1 MGSEILGIVFRR
13 VLVAIPLMLLV
24 SVLVFVVLRLI
35 PADPLAMAVPP
46 NATKADI
53 EAMRQEMGLNL
64 PIMEQYVRWLGQI
77 LSGNFG
83 RSIAFGQPVLTL
95 IGQSLPATIELAF
108 LSAILA
114 TIIGIPGG
122 LLMYYLRVAIG
133 EQLTDLSST
142 YTMSILR
149 FLWRLFLAICEQ
161 ISDFL
166 STLMMSIPEFL
177 WGLFLILIVGVSLD
191 LLPFAG
197 RLDPGHAVPK
207 ATGFLLLDSLLA
219 GQLGAFVDGLVHMIL
234 PCLALALGTAPL
246 IMRILRSSLLEV
258 SHEDYITMA
267 RLRGLSERQILLKHA
282 FKNAFLPTLTLM
294 GVQFGFLFGGTLLVE
309 VIFSYPG
316 LGNLM
321 VEAVRNT
328 DLPIIQGAALVFA
341 LAVLTI
347 NLIVDVLY
355 IVVNP
360 KLRRAR

>member
-1 MGSEILGIVFRR
+1 MSGEIFGIILRR
-13 VLVAIPLMLLV
+13 LLVAIPLMLLV

-35 PADPLAMAVPP
+35 PADPLSMAVPP

-53 EAMRQEMGLNL
+53 EAMRREMGLHL
-64 PIMEQYVRWLGQI
+64 PVIQQYAIWLGQ
-77 LSGNFG
+77 LVQGNLG
-83 RSIAFGQPVLTL
+83 KSIAFGQPVATL

-108 LSAILA
+108 FGALFATLIGLGGGIL
-114 TIIGIPGG
+114 
-122 LLMYYLRVAIG
+122 MFRLRGSGG
-133 EQLTDLSST
+133 EQVADVG
-142 YTMSILR
+142 
-149 FLWRLFLAICEQ
+149 
-161 ISDFL
+161 

-177 WGLFLILIVGVSLD
+177 WALFLILIFGVSLN

-197 RLDPGHAVPK
+197 RLPPDVTVTNI
-207 ATGFLLLDSLLA
+207 TGFLLLDCLLS
-219 GQLGAFVDGLVHMIL
+219 GNVSAFFSALKHMLL
-234 PCLALALGTAPL
+234 PSLALALGTAPL
-246 IMRILRSSLLEV
+246 IMRVLRSSLLDV
-258 SHEDYITMA
+258 IGEDYVTMA
-267 RLRGLSERQILLKHA
+267 RLRGIPERRVVNRHALRNALLPALS
-282 FKNAFLPTLTLM
+282 LM

-309 VIFSYPG
+309 VIYSYPG
-316 LGNLM
+316 LGNMM

>member
-1 MGSEILGIVFRR
+1 MGSEILGIVVRR
-13 VLVAIPLMLLV
+13 ILVAIPLILLV

-53 EAMRQEMGLNL
+53 EAMRREMGLDL
-64 PIMEQYVRWLGQI
+64 PIMEQYVRWLGQL

-95 IGQSLPATIELAF
+95 VAQSLPATIELAF
-108 LSAILA
+108 LSALLA
-114 TIIGIPGG
+114 TVIGIAGG
-122 LLMYYLRVAIG
+122 LLMYYLRGGIG
-133 EQLTDLSST
+133 EQITDLSST
-142 YTMSILR
+142 
-149 FLWRLFLAICEQ
+149 F
-161 ISDFL
+161 
-166 STLMMSIPEFL
+166 MMSIPEFL
-177 WGLFLILIVGVSLD
+177 WGLFLILVVGVSLNM
-191 LLPFAG
+191 LPFAG
-197 RLDPGHAVPK
+197 RLEAGVTVPTV
-207 ATGFLLLDSLLA
+207 TGFLLLDALIS
-219 GQLGAFVDGLVHMIL
+219 GQVGAFFDALKHMIL

-246 IMRILRSSLLEV
+246 VMRILRSSLLEV

-328 DLPIIQGAALVFA
+328 DLPIIQGVALIYA
-341 LAVLTI
+341 LAVLII
-347 NLIVDVLY
+347 NLLVDISYLTL
-355 IVVNP
+355 NP

>member
-13 VLVAIPLMLLV
+13 ILVAIPLILLV
-24 SVLVFVVLRLI
+24 SILVFVVLRLI

-53 EAMRQEMGLNL
+53 EAMRHEMGLDL
-64 PIMEQYVRWLGQI
+64 PIMEQYVIWLGQI

-108 LSAILA
+108 LSAVLA
-114 TIIGIPGG
+114 TVIGIAGG
-122 LLMYYLRVAIG
+122 LLMYYLRGGIG
-133 EQLTDLSST
+133 EQVTDLSST
-142 YTMSILR
+142 
-149 FLWRLFLAICEQ
+149 F
-161 ISDFL
+161 
-166 STLMMSIPEFL
+166 MMSIPEFL
-177 WGLFLILIVGVSLD
+177 WGLFLILVVGVSLD

-197 RLDPGHAVPK
+197 RLEAGQTVPK
-207 ATGFLLLDSLLA
+207 ATGFLLVDALIS
-219 GQLGAFVDGLVHMIL
+219 GQIDVFGNALEHMIL

-267 RLRGLSERQILLKHA
+267 RLRGLSERQILLRHA

-328 DLPIIQGAALVFA
+328 DLPIIQGVALVYA
-341 LAVLTI
+341 LAVLII
-347 NLIVDVLY
+347 NLFVDLSY
-355 IVVNP
+355 LTLNP
-360 KLRRAR
+360 KLRRTR